1 MKIENQVCS
10 LEQARRLKEMGI
22 DAQGHFCYA
31 HPVKEVHKGFDGETT
46 EYMEEYK
53 DEPEL
58 MELSTA
64 LWNGLPYCHAY
75 TVAELGV
82 MLDDFVNHS
91 RRNGNGIW
99 EAKFKP
105 VIPHAAPHR
114 IQDAMVAT
122 FTTHKT
128 EAEARASLLIHLLE
142 TSWLDAEK
150 CNERLSKFIN
160 S

>member
-1 MKIENQVCS
+1 MKVQNQVCS
-10 LEQARRLKEMGI
+10 LEQAKKLIELGVYAPSAFVYFKAPNHSGI
-22 DAQGHFCYA
+22 ALGNM
-31 HPVKEVHKGFDGETT
+31 
-46 EYMEEYK
+46 YMRHIRILTGSAYEEK
-53 DEPEL
+53 DVNITP
-58 MELSTA
+58 
-64 LWNGLPYCHAY
+64 AY
-75 TVAELGV
+75 TVAELGT
-82 MLDDFVNHS
+82 MIDDFVNHS
-91 RRNGNGIW
+91 RRNGKGEW

-142 TSWLDAEK
+142 TNWLDAEK